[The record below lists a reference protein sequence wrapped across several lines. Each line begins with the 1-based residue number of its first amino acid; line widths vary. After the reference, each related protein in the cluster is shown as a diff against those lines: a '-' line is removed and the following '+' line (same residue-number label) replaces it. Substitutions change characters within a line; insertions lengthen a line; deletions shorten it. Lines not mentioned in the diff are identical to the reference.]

1 MEQKEMW
8 LVICSPHDESAI
20 WAYHGLRMRGLSPV
34 ELVTADML
42 TTNARWKHTVGV
54 DGANINITLADGR
67 VIDNRAVRGV
77 VNRLTHVPLDHLS
90 GAPDYEYAT
99 QEYTAL
105 FMSWLRALPTP
116 MYNEVDNQG
125 LSGAW
130 RHASEWVYLATQ
142 AGLPTCEYVQSSHD
156 EFDDSVT
163 LRRLLPEGTPTTM
176 AITVGDRVFGPF
188 LPPAVN
194 RACRE
199 LARLSRTQILGIEL
213 AVNNAPQSLTF
224 AGATPMPDLRVGGE
238 QFLDALAVSLFK
250 NQRSN

>member
-1 MEQKEMW
+1 MW
-8 LVICSPHDESAI
+8 LVICSAQDESAI
-20 WAYHGLRMRGLSPV
+20 WAYQGLRMRGLSPV

-77 VNRLTHVPLDHLS
+77 VNRLTHVPLEHLS
-90 GAPDYEYAT
+90 AAPDFEYAT

-125 LSGAW
+125 LCGAW
-130 RHASEWVYLATQ
+130 RHASEWVYLANQ
-142 AGLPTCEYVQSSHD
+142 AGLPTVEYVQSSHD
-156 EFDDSVT
+156 EIDDATT
-163 LRRLLPEGTPTTM
+163 LRRLVRNGTPTTM
-176 AITVGDRVFGPF
+176 AITVGDRVFGPY
-188 LPPAVN
+188 LPPAVS

-199 LARLSRTQILGIEL
+199 LSRLSRTQILGIEL
-213 AVNNAPQSLTF
+213 APGSTSHSLAF
-224 AGATPMPDLRVGGE
+224 AGATPMPDLRLGGE
-238 QFLDALAVSLFK
+238 PFLDALAVSLFQ